1 MPNFQSL
8 RSFIFENGVLLF
20 CFFLPVWPRLAVWMA
35 ALVFLSWLFRG
46 SWSLLTRPLAL
57 LLPCLF
63 FCYLAGMAWSENSQA
78 GWPVLESKLSL
89 LVFPMVLLGTPPEQ
103 LRPELWFRAFVAGCL
118 AAVLGSLGAA
128 VWTYFSTGES
138 NFFYSKLGHFLGFH
152 PTYFSMY
159 LSLAIFGVALWP
171 LPGKWIKYALIGLFL
186 VFIFLL
192 SARMQ
197 LLILAALSLGALW
210 ISAYRK
216 GAFRIAGI
224 ATAGGLALFLGLLA
238 LLPTTRQR
246 LERLYRPAPGELPNV
261 RLQIWDASI
270 TVIKRYPLAGAGT
283 GDFKGELNDAYLA
296 KGYLAPLKDK
306 LNAHN
311 QFLQTAGTLGIP
323 AALLW
328 IGCLG
333 WPLVLAWKYRSPLFL
348 WFLLLFLLSNL
359 TESMLQTQRGAM
371 FYGFFNSL
379 FLAGLLH
386 RRTLQNFVSR
396 D

>member
-1 MPNFQSL
+1 
-8 RSFIFENGVLLF
+8 
-20 CFFLPVWPRLAVWMA
+20 MA
-35 ALVFLSWLFRG
+35 ALVFLTWLFRG
-46 SWSLLTRPLAL
+46 SWSMLVRPLAL
-57 LLPCLF
+57 MVPALF
-63 FCYLAGMAWSENSQA
+63 FYYLGGMAWSANSQA

-103 LRPELWFRAFVAGCL
+103 LRPEKWLRAFVAGCL
-118 AAVLGSLGAA
+118 AAVLGSLCAA
-128 VWTYFSTGES
+128 AWTYFTTGEL
-138 NFFYSKLGHFLGFH
+138 NFFYSRLGHYLGFH

-171 LPGKWIKYALIGLFL
+171 LPGNWIKYALIGLFL

-197 LLILAALSLGALW
+197 LLILATLSLGALW
-210 ISAYRK
+210 MAAYRK

-224 ATAGGLALFLGLLA
+224 ATAGGLALSLGLLA

-246 LERLYRPAPGELPNV
+246 LERLYQPAPGELPNV
-261 RLQIWDASI
+261 RIQIWDAAI
-270 TVIKRYPLAGAGT
+270 TLIKRYPLTGAGT
-283 GDFKGELNDAYLA
+283 GDYKEELNEAYLA
-296 KGYLAPLKDK
+296 MGYLAPLKDK

-386 RRTLQNFVSR
+386 KRTLQNFVSR